1 LISFKLIGGLFFTG
15 FLASAT
21 VSTLF
26 TDENPGYVFPENEK
40 YFHGVSWDALKH
52 TQKTTADTSAPD
64 SSRFT
69 HMMLAQ
75 GLDEPMEMAI
85 LPNLNVVIVERKGA
99 VKLYNEKEKQL
110 KTIAHFNV
118 FSGIED
124 GMLGVVADPNFD
136 KNHWLYFYYGVGGN
150 KNVSNLERYEMV
162 DDQINMASKKVL
174 LEIPTQRT
182 YCCHSAGYLTFGAGG
197 LLYLSTGDNTNAE
210 EIEGH
215 NPTDERPGRQLS
227 DGQATTANSKDYR
240 GKILRI
246 KPEPDGTYSIP
257 DGNLFPKDGSV
268 GYPEIY
274 VMGCRNPFR
283 MSVDPKN
290 NFVYWGDVGP
300 DTNVPAEENF
310 LSYDEINQARKP
322 GFFGYPYFLGNN
334 EGFPKYDFETKKE
347 GPKQDPLHPV
357 NNSPNNTGVKNL
369 PPAQPAMI
377 WYGKGE
383 SKRWPLVGKGGASAM
398 AGPVYY
404 SDLYP
409 NAKYKLPAYYDGKLF
424 IYEWIRKWIMAV
436 TLDENGNYV
445 SMEPFLPHLKVVSP
459 MDMKIGPDG
468 AIYMLV
474 YGTNWFAKNTDAGLI
489 RVEYSEGNRNPIA
502 DIQIDKQY
510 GAAPMTVSLSA
521 EKSKDYDPED
531 KLTFEW
537 KIGTKKL
544 TGPKV
549 EHVFTKTG
557 IYDIALT
564 VSDSQG
570 GKGVAT
576 AQIKVGNTP
585 PVVSITSTANKSFYW
600 DNTHFD
606 YKISIKDAED
616 KVIDKSGV
624 TASFNYLAF
633 GKDLASALSGA
644 SHGNIKYAATEKLYA
659 SLDCKACHTM
669 DTKSIGPALKEVAKR
684 YRGKGGSDQKLA
696 NKIIKGGSGSWG
708 TYPMPPHMDLPAKD
722 AIEIARYILS
732 LGEQKAQLP
741 LNGSFKLTEHIGQGK
756 EGAYVLQAGYT
767 DKGANGIEPLKSSS
781 YVVLRNPLVQM
792 EDYEEGSANVV
803 IATLNTGYVSSIWG
817 RNGRYVSF
825 KQIDFTHIKK
835 IKIRLQEQG
844 AGGLIEVRQGSDK
857 GAVIGSLSVKAG
869 QPKDVKTDWKEYEIS
884 LKPTTGIHD
893 LYFTFSNPDK
903 SKTGL
908 FFLDWIYFEKL

>member
-1 LISFKLIGGLFFTG
+1 MNPFKLTGGLLLTG
-15 FLASAT
+15 VLASAT
-21 VSTLF
+21 IDDLFQKNHITNTFEKREYVRDSTNLA
-26 TDENPGYVFPENEK
+26 VK
-40 YFHGVSWDALKH
+40 RR
-52 TQKTTADTSAPD
+52 TTSSDSAPD

-75 GLDEPMEMAI
+75 GLNEPMEMAI
-85 LPNLNVVIVERKGA
+85 LPNLNVVIVERRGA
-99 VKLYNEKEKQL
+99 VKLYSSKEKQL

-124 GMLGVVADPNFD
+124 GLLGVAVDPDYAN
-136 KNHWLYFYYGVGGN
+136 NHWIYFYYGVAGDR
-150 KNVSNLERYEMV
+150 NVSKLERYEMLGE
-162 DDQINMASKKVL
+162 QIDMTSKKLL
-174 LEIPTQRT
+174 LEVPTQRT
-182 YCCHSAGYLTFGAGG
+182 YCCHSAGYLTFGADG

-227 DGQATTANSKDYR
+227 DDQGTSANSKDYR

-257 DGNLFPKDGSV
+257 DGNLFPKDGSL
-268 GYPEIY
+268 GHPEIY

-300 DTNVPAEENF
+300 DSKVPAEENF

-383 SKRWPLVGKGGASAM
+383 SKRWPMVGKGGASAM

-436 TLDENGNYV
+436 TLDKDGNYV
-445 SMEPFLPHLKVVSP
+445 SMEPFLPHLKVIAP
-459 MDMKIGPDG
+459 IDMKIASDG
-468 AIYMLV
+468 AIYMLA
-474 YGTNWFAKNTDAGLI
+474 YGTKWFAKNTDAGLI

-502 DIQIDKQY
+502 DIRIDKQY
-510 GAAPMTVSLSA
+510 GAAPMTVAFSA
-521 EKSKDYDPED
+521 DKSKDYDAGD

-537 KIGTKKL
+537 KIGTKIVA
-544 TGPKV
+544 GPNIK
-549 EHVFTKTG
+549 HVFTKTG
-557 IYDIALT
+557 IYDVALT
-564 VSDSQG
+564 VSDQHG

-576 AQIKVGNTP
+576 TQVKVGNTAP
-585 PVVSITSTANKSFYW
+585 SVVITSNGNRSFYW
-600 DNTHFD
+600 DNAPFD
-606 YKISIKDAED
+606 YRIEVKDAED
-616 KVIDKSGV
+616 KVIDKSRV
-624 TASFNYLAF
+624 TASFNYLPF
-633 GKDLASALSGA
+633 GKDLASVLSGA
-644 SHGNIKYAATEKLYA
+644 NHGNVRHAAAEKLYA

-669 DTKSIGPALKEVAKR
+669 DKKSIGPALKEIARR
-684 YRGKGGSDQKLA
+684 YAGKQGSDMKLA
-696 NKIIKGGSGSWG
+696 EKIIKGGSGSWG
-708 TYPMPPHMDLPAKD
+708 TYPMPPHMDLSQKD
-722 AIEIARYILS
+722 AADIARYVLS
-732 LGEQKAQLP
+732 LGEQKTQLP
-741 LNGSFKLTEHIGQGK
+741 LTGSFKLTEHIGQGT
-756 EGAYVLQAGYT
+756 EGAYVLQAAYA
-767 DKGANGIEPLKSSS
+767 DNGANGIESLKSSS
-781 YVVLRNPLVQM
+781 HLVLRDPLVQM
-792 EDYEEGSANVV
+792 ENYEEGSANVV
-803 IATLNTGYVSSIWG
+803 IATANTGFVSSIWA
-817 RNGRYVSF
+817 RNGKYAGFR
-825 KQIDFTHIKK
+825 QIDLTHIKK

-844 AGGLIEVRQGSDK
+844 AGGVIEVRQGSDK
-857 GAVIGSLSVKAG
+857 GTVIGTLSVPAG
-869 QPKDVKTDWKEYEIS
+869 QPVDVKTDWKEFEIS
-884 LKPTTGIHD
+884 LKPTTGVHD

-903 SKTGL
+903 SKSGL
-908 FFLDWIYFEKL
+908 FFLDWVYFENK